1 MAKLKSTGGEHL
13 AVWDG
18 QRWISIKGE
27 KGDPG
32 TSLTVKGTKPTP
44 ADLPATSTAGEA
56 WIVAGAMY
64 VFDGTAWNN
73 IGNVTGPKGDPGSA
87 GPKGDAGVAGAA
99 GKDGTSATVRVG
111 AVAEGPVAVT
121 NTGTNAAAVL
131 NFTIPKGDPGIAG
144 PKGDAGATPA
154 ISIGTTT
161 TLATG
166 SPATVTQTGTTL
178 APVLSFGIPTGPKG
192 DAGAAGT
199 PGVAGKD
206 GTNGTAATVTVG
218 TVKTLAAGQPVT
230 VVNSGTTSAAV
241 LDISIPQGSQGI
253 QGVAGADGKAATVA
267 LGTVTQGTTLGVTNS
282 GTSSA
287 AVFNFTLVKGD
298 KGDTGAAGKDG
309 SGVTITGTQN
319 GGTWPPT
326 SPYTKGDMILI
337 GTPVPT
343 GVPAGTLTGHGM
355 VHDGVAWANVGSIQG
370 PAGPKGDKGDAGPQ
384 AVSADANNY
393 SRLGTDSKIFTPT
406 PTIPAAAVAN
416 PLTDGTAAPG
426 VSLKYARED
435 HVHPLPTLTAL
446 GAAAAT
452 HTHPATAVTGL
463 AAVAT
468 SGKYSDLTG
477 APAAFTLPEA
487 SATVLGGIK
496 VGTGLSIATGGVLSA
511 TAQSPV
517 DATTTVKG
525 VVMLA
530 DATAITAGTTGK
542 IPDAGQLK
550 AQVDP
555 KAPKASPAFTGTVQ
569 IPAGTAAAPS
579 LVFTGDMDT
588 GVFAPSANSVGL
600 SAGGVSAVE
609 ATATGVTLHGTLTA
623 GGLKY
628 PATKGTKD
636 QVLASDGA
644 GNVEW
649 HTVTAGTSYTLPA
662 ATALA
667 LGGVKVA
674 DPAAITLGAAGYVVD
689 ASQLKAA
696 KDLCV
701 LKAGDSMTGTLAIST
716 ATPATEAAT
725 AKLVVVGA
733 SQSAA
738 TLAETNTKAA
748 VSIRP
753 SAASGYTLAVG
764 ATLPGNNPY
773 IQVVNSNGGA
783 SSGPMAIQPYG
794 GSLTIG
800 KAASGTHTLDV
811 AGTFNVSG
819 NISSDGT
826 AHTFVAGSIARSAVA
841 GIAETDLDTRYVNTT
856 GDTMTGVLTVRPAVG
871 PAAPDGTIAVVG
883 DNTNAIITAQTNG
896 TAQPSLRFKRSRGTT
911 AAPIVVQSG
920 DALGAIGYHA
930 VGIAGTYVGAG
941 SIVAFCTGNPVA
953 GDINIRSNIRFT
965 VSNGVANVV
974 SLTVSPEGITATNVT
989 ATNVT
994 ATNVTATGTIKT
1006 VALEVSSASTF
1017 NGPIIAMPTHGIGM
1031 TLELTSPNA
1040 TSQATGM
1047 VVNILPVVC
1056 KTSSGLNLD
1065 NKGFGTDANYG
1076 MSINSLP
1083 AGAKNWAVFITSP
1096 ANNYFAGNV
1105 GIGWQTPTHP
1115 LEVKGATMLRGTLE
1129 VTGNITSTGT
1139 AHSFVAKSIPASA
1152 VSGMS
1157 AASTVAGAA
1166 LATTGAVGTS
1176 TDYARAD
1183 HTHPLPTIPA
1193 ASTTAGV
1200 ALAAAGAI
1208 GVSTAYA
1215 RADHTHP
1222 FPTAANVA
1230 ALPIVGGTL
1239 TGALTVPGVTI
1250 NGNISSTGTA
1260 HSFVAK
1266 SIPVTALSAF
1276 PTVPTATPASQTAT
1290 GVAGQV
1296 EYDANYLYLAIGA
1309 NDWRRVPLMA
1319 WDGSGASGSG
1329 AGAKD
1334 EALPA
1339 TFVNSGSTG
1348 FPVGPVIT
1356 KMAQG
1361 GAAGKIMMVLG
1372 NTIPPLAVGIKVQYR
1387 VHGGDWKDAVVSA
1400 FIQNEVS
1407 ANATWAAATFAALI
1421 RAAGWNKAAILSG
1434 PPPGVPYITRM
1445 AWVST
1450 LGTGL
1455 WSQEFTAV
1463 TPTA

>member
-555 KAPKASPAFTGTVQ
+555 KAPKASPAFTGTVH

-579 LVFTGDMDT
+579 LVFTGDVDT

-674 DPAAITLGAAGYVVD
+674 DPAAVTLGAAGYVVD
-689 ASQLKAA
+689 AAQLKTAN
-696 KDLCV
+696 DLHV
-701 LKAGDSMTGTLAIST
+701 LKAGD
-716 ATPATEAAT
+716 
-725 AKLVVVGA
+725 
-733 SQSAA
+733 
-738 TLAETNTKAA
+738 
-748 VSIRP
+748 
-753 SAASGYTLAVG
+753 
-764 ATLPGNNPY
+764 
-773 IQVVNSNGGA
+773 
-783 SSGPMAIQPYG
+783 
-794 GSLTIG
+794 
-800 KAASGTHTLDV
+800 
-811 AGTFNVSG
+811 
-819 NISSDGT
+819 
-826 AHTFVAGSIARSAVA
+826 
-841 GIAETDLDTRYVNTT
+841 
-856 GDTMTGVLTVRPAVG
+856 TMTGALIVKPETAI
-871 PAAPDGTIAVVG
+871 ASPDGAVQVIG
-883 DNTNAIITAQTNG
+883 EGQDANVTVQRNSDANK
-896 TAQPSLRFKRSRGTT
+896 QPGLRFKRSRGTA
-911 AAPIVVQSG
+911 AAPTPVQEK
-920 DALGAIGYHA
+920 DTLGAVAWHA
-930 VGIAGTYVGAG
+930 AKADGTYGISTSITAICTKTPIAG
-941 SIVAFCTGNPVA
+941 
-953 GDINIRSNIRFT
+953 D
-965 VSNGVANVV
+965 
-974 SLTVSPEGITATNVT
+974 
-989 ATNVT
+989 
-994 ATNVTATGTIKT
+994 
-1006 VALEVSSASTF
+1006 
-1017 NGPIIAMPTHGIGM
+1017 
-1031 TLELTSPNA
+1031 
-1040 TSQATGM
+1040 
-1047 VVNILPVVC
+1047 
-1056 KTSSGLNLD
+1056 
-1065 NKGFGTDANYG
+1065 
-1076 MSINSLP
+1076 MSIKSDILFGAYDGISSSLVGVLRFSSDSIICFKP
-1083 AGAKNWAVFITSP
+1083 I
-1096 ANNYFAGNV
+1096 
-1105 GIGWQTPTHP
+1105 GIGWTTPTYQ
-1115 LEVKGATMLRGTLE
+1115 LEVGGASMLRGTLD
-1129 VTGNITSTGT
+1129 VVGNITSTGT
-1139 AHSFVAKSIPASA
+1139 AHSF
-1152 VSGMS
+1152 
-1157 AASTVAGAA
+1157 T
-1166 LATTGAVGTS
+1166 
-1176 TDYARAD
+1176 
-1183 HTHPLPTIPA
+1183 
-1193 ASTTAGV
+1193 
-1200 ALAAAGAI
+1200 
-1208 GVSTAYA
+1208 
-1215 RADHTHP
+1215 
-1222 FPTAANVA
+1222 
-1230 ALPIVGGTL
+1230 
-1239 TGALTVPGVTI
+1239 
-1250 NGNISSTGTA
+1250 
-1260 HSFVAK
+1260 AK

-1296 EYDANYLYLAIGA
+1296 QYDANYLYLAIGA
-1309 NDWRRVPLMA
+1309 NDWRRIPWTDWHGNTLP
-1319 WDGSGASGSG
+1319 G
-1329 AGAKD
+1329 AGAGATD
-1334 EALPA
+1334 TALPWTA
-1339 TFVNSGSTG
+1339 TPGGGTAGTPN
-1348 FPVGPVIT
+1348 VGAYVAN
-1356 KMAQG
+1356 AQTT
-1361 GAAGKIMMVLG
+1361 AIAPLGKIVMSLG
-1372 NTIPPLAVGIKVQYR
+1372 TAVPALATGVKVQYR
-1387 VHGGDWKDAVVSA
+1387 IHGGNWVDATVSGYWSA
-1400 FIQNEVS
+1400 GPATAYASRTSFIQM
-1407 ANATWAAATFAALI
+1407 AAAATD
-1421 RAAGWNKAAILSG
+1421 RKAVVIDG
-1434 PPPGVPYITRM
+1434 PPPNVPYLTRM
-1445 AWVST
+1445 AWVSS
-1450 LGTGL
+1450 LGVGV
-1455 WSQEFTAV
+1455 WSAEYTAV

>member
-73 IGNVTGPKGDPGSA
+73 IGNVSGPKGDPGIQ

-111 AVAEGPVAVT
+111 TVAEGPVAVT

-131 NFTIPKGDPGIAG
+131 NFTIPKGDPGSAG

-199 PGVAGKD
+199 TGVAGKD

-230 VVNSGTTSAAV
+230 VVNSGTSSAAV

-343 GVPAGTLTGHGM
+343 GVPAGTVTGHGM
-355 VHDGVAWANVGSIQG
+355 VYDGAAWANVGAIQG
-370 PAGPKGDKGDAGPQ
+370 PAGPTGPIGPAGPQ

-393 SRLGTDSKIFTPT
+393 SRLGTDSKVYTPT

-463 AAVAT
+463 ATVAT

-487 SATVLGGIK
+487 SATTLGGIK

-555 KAPKASPAFTGTVQ
+555 KAPSASPTFTGTVH

-579 LVFTGDMDT
+579 LVFTGDVDT

-600 SAGGVSAVE
+600 AAGGVSAVE
-609 ATATGVTLHGTLTA
+609 ATATGVTLHGTMTA

-689 ASQLKAA
+689 AAQLKAA
-696 KDLCV
+696 AYTLPDATASKVGGVTLADV
-701 LKAGDSMTGTLAIST
+701 AAITAGTSGKVVDAAQLKAANDLRV
-716 ATPATEAAT
+716 
-725 AKLVVVGA
+725 K
-733 SQSAA
+733 
-738 TLAETNTKAA
+738 KA
-748 VSIRP
+748 
-753 SAASGYTLAVG
+753 
-764 ATLPGNNPY
+764 
-773 IQVVNSNGGA
+773 
-783 SSGPMAIQPYG
+783 
-794 GSLTIG
+794 
-800 KAASGTHTLDV
+800 
-811 AGTFNVSG
+811 
-819 NISSDGT
+819 
-826 AHTFVAGSIARSAVA
+826 
-841 GIAETDLDTRYVNTT
+841 
-856 GDTMTGVLTVRPAVG
+856 GDTMTGQLIVDTGRSTTNNDGLIATRASDTTSAFMSDGCYTSAMGAPGYRMRRGRGTMAAPASVIASDSLG
-871 PAAPDGTIAVVG
+871 SFASYGYGADGKYLSGPFIRYEATKTPAAGDTNIAGRFVFSVSAAGAANMTALTISGSSVNTAV
-883 DNTNAIITAQTNG
+883 
-896 TAQPSLRFKRSRGTT
+896 P
-911 AAPIVVQSG
+911 
-920 DALGAIGYHA
+920 
-930 VGIAGTYVGAG
+930 VGI
-941 SIVAFCTGNPVA
+941 
-953 GDINIRSNIRFT
+953 
-965 VSNGVANVV
+965 
-974 SLTVSPEGITATNVT
+974 
-989 ATNVT
+989 
-994 ATNVTATGTIKT
+994 
-1006 VALEVSSASTF
+1006 
-1017 NGPIIAMPTHGIGM
+1017 
-1031 TLELTSPNA
+1031 
-1040 TSQATGM
+1040 
-1047 VVNILPVVC
+1047 
-1056 KTSSGLNLD
+1056 NLL
-1065 NKGFGTDANYG
+1065 
-1076 MSINSLP
+1076 S
-1083 AGAKNWAVFITSP
+1083 VP
-1096 ANNYFAGNV
+1096 AN
-1105 GIGWQTPTHP
+1105 P
-1115 LEVKGATMLRGTLE
+1115 LEVGGNSVLRGDLD
-1129 VTGNITSTGT
+1129 VVSNITSTGT
-1139 AHSFVAKSIPASA
+1139 AHSFVAKSIP
-1152 VSGMS
+1152 VSS
-1157 AASTVAGAA
+1157 
-1166 LATTGAVGTS
+1166 
-1176 TDYARAD
+1176 
-1183 HTHPLPTIPA
+1183 
-1193 ASTTAGV
+1193 
-1200 ALAAAGAI
+1200 
-1208 GVSTAYA
+1208 
-1215 RADHTHP
+1215 
-1222 FPTAANVA
+1222 
-1230 ALPIVGGTL
+1230 
-1239 TGALTVPGVTI
+1239 
-1250 NGNISSTGTA
+1250 
-1260 HSFVAK
+1260 
-1266 SIPVTALSAF
+1266 LSAF
-1276 PTVPTATPASQTAT
+1276 PTVPTGTPASQTAP

-1296 EYDANYLYLAIGA
+1296 EYDASYLYLAIAA
-1309 NDWRRVPLMA
+1309 NDWRRIPWTDWHGNTLP
-1319 WDGSGASGSG
+1319 G
-1329 AGAKD
+1329 AGAGATD
-1334 EALPA
+1334 TALPA
-1339 TFVNSGSTG
+1339 TFVNGADTPG
-1348 FPVGPVIT
+1348 AFL
-1356 KMAQG
+1356 A
-1361 GAAGKIMMVLG
+1361 AAGVTPFGAIMMKLG
-1372 NTIPPLAVGIKVQYR
+1372 GTIPPLATGIKVQYR
-1387 VHGGDWKDAVVSA
+1387 IHGGNWVDATVAGYWAMASGSYKTQTN
-1400 FIQNEVS
+1400 F
-1407 ANATWAAATFAALI
+1407 TTMAAAVNAQAAAS
-1421 RAAGWNKAAILSG
+1421 RAAGVVISG
-1434 PPPGVPYITRM
+1434 PPPNVPYITRM
-1445 AWVST
+1445 AWVSS

-1455 WSQEFTAV
+1455 WSAEYTAV

>member
-230 VVNSGTTSAAV
+230 VANSGTTSAAV

-555 KAPKASPAFTGTVQ
+555 KAPSASPTFTGTVH

-579 LVFTGDMDT
+579 LVFTGDVDT

-794 GSLTIG
+794 GSVTIG

-811 AGTFNVSG
+811 AGTFDVSG
-819 NISSDGT
+819 NISSAGT

-841 GIAETDLDTRYVNTT
+841 GIAETDLDTRYVNVA
-856 GDTMTGVLTVRPAVG
+856 GDTMTGALSVERDGTVGNGVVNVNTYADIGNSVVTLRRTRGTKAAQLPLLINEYVG
-871 PAAPDGTIAVVG
+871 RLNFATIDSAGTARMSRIDVITEAAPTATSAPAKFNFMLSNATGVEAQAMTLTSDGTL
-883 DNTNAIITAQTNG
+883 TANNV
-896 TAQPSLRFKRSRGTT
+896 TANNVTARGTT
-911 AAPIVVQSG
+911 
-920 DALGAIGYHA
+920 
-930 VGIAGTYVGAG
+930 
-941 SIVAFCTGNPVA
+941 
-953 GDINIRSNIRFT
+953 
-965 VSNGVANVV
+965 
-974 SLTVSPEGITATNVT
+974 
-989 ATNVT
+989 
-994 ATNVTATGTIKT
+994 KT
-1006 VALEVSSASTF
+1006 VALEVSSASTL
-1017 NGPIIAMPTHGIGM
+1017 NGPVFVKPTSAIGLAM
-1031 TLELTSPNA
+1031 ELTSSGA
-1040 TSQATGM
+1040 TGQATGM
-1047 VVNILPVVC
+1047 VVNILPVAA
-1056 KTSSGLNLD
+1056 KTSRGIAID
-1065 NKGFGTDANYG
+1065 NKGSGTDSNVGLEVA
-1076 MSINSLP
+1076 SLP
-1083 AGAKNWAVFITSP
+1083 VGASNWALFISAP
-1096 ANNYFAGNV
+1096 ARNYFAGNV
-1105 GIGWQTPTHP
+1105 GIGWTTPTHP
-1115 LEVKGATMLRGTLE
+1115 LEVSGATMLRGTLE

-1139 AHSFVAKSIPASA
+1139 AHSFAAKSIPASA

-1230 ALPIVGGTL
+1230 ALPIAGGTL

-1260 HSFVAK
+1260 H
-1266 SIPVTALSAF
+1266 
-1276 PTVPTATPASQTAT
+1276 
-1290 GVAGQV
+1290 
-1296 EYDANYLYLAIGA
+1296 
-1309 NDWRRVPLMA
+1309 
-1319 WDGSGASGSG
+1319 
-1329 AGAKD
+1329 
-1334 EALPA
+1334 
-1339 TFVNSGSTG
+1339 
-1348 FPVGPVIT
+1348 
-1356 KMAQG
+1356 
-1361 GAAGKIMMVLG
+1361 
-1372 NTIPPLAVGIKVQYR
+1372 
-1387 VHGGDWKDAVVSA
+1387 
-1400 FIQNEVS
+1400 
-1407 ANATWAAATFAALI
+1407 TFAANSI
-1421 RAAGWNKAAILSG
+1421 PASAISG
-1434 PPPGVPYITRM
+1434 LPIK
-1445 AWVST
+1445 
-1450 LGTGL
+1450 
-1455 WSQEFTAV
+1455 TAV
-1463 TPTA
+1463 MTQAAYDALATKDATTLYLISG

>member
-689 ASQLKAA
+689 AAQLKAA

-701 LKAGDSMTGTLAIST
+701 LKAGDSMTGTLSIGS

-725 AKLVVVGA
+725 AKFVIVGA
-733 SQSAA
+733 NQSVS
-738 TLAETNTKAA
+738 TLAESNTKATM
-748 VSIRP
+748 SIRP
-753 SAASGYTLAVG
+753 SSGSSYTLAVG
-764 ATLPGNNPY
+764 TTLPGNNPY
-773 IQVVNSNGGA
+773 LQVVSSNGGA
-783 SSGPMAIQPYG
+783 ASGPMAIQPYG
-794 GSLTIG
+794 GSVTIG

-811 AGTFNVSG
+811 VGTFDVTG
-819 NISSDGT
+819 NISSAGT
-826 AHTFVAGSIARSAVA
+826 AHTFKAGSIARSAVA

-856 GDTMTGVLTVRPAVG
+856 GDTMTGVLTVKPTVG
-871 PAAPDGTIAVVG
+871 PAAPDGSVHIIG
-883 DNTNAIITAQTNG
+883 DGTNANLTVQRNQDSG
-896 TAQPSLRFKRSRGTT
+896 QPVLVFKKSRGTT
-911 AAPIVVQSG
+911 AAPTAVHSG
-920 DALGAIGYHA
+920 DTLSTFQSRGYGA
-930 VGIAGTYVGAG
+930 AGTYITAGFINVACTRAPAAADTGIPAEMRFSVHDGAA
-941 SIVAFCTGNPVA
+941 STQVMVLAPTG
-953 GDINIRSNIRFT
+953 
-965 VSNGVANVV
+965 VS
-974 SLTVSPEGITATNVT
+974 ATNVT
-989 ATNVT
+989 AANVT
-994 ATNVTATGTIKT
+994 SANFTATGITKT
-1006 VALEVSSASTF
+1006 VALEVSSASTLS
-1017 NGPIIAMPTHGIGM
+1017 GPLFLKPTAGVAA
-1031 TLELTSPNA
+1031 TVEVTSPNA
-1040 TSQATGM
+1040 TSQADGM
-1047 VVNILPVVC
+1047 VVNILPVAS
-1056 KTSSGLNLD
+1056 KTSRGIAIDS
-1065 NKGFGTDANYG
+1065 KGSGTDANYG
-1076 MSINSLP
+1076 LRIDSLP
-1083 AGAKNWAVFITSP
+1083 VGTNNWALFIQAP
-1096 ANNYFAGNV
+1096 AKNYFAGNV
-1105 GIGWQTPTHP
+1105 GIGWTNATHP
-1115 LEVKGATMLRGTLE
+1115 LEVNGATMLRGTLD

-1139 AHSFVAKSIPASA
+1139 AHSFTAKSIPGSA
-1152 VSGMS
+1152 VDGATFP
-1157 AASTVAGAA
+1157 AAS
-1166 LATTGAVGTS
+1166 
-1176 TDYARAD
+1176 
-1183 HTHPLPTIPA
+1183 IPA
-1193 ASTTAGV
+1193 ASISGLTIKTAV
-1200 ALAAAGAI
+1200 MTQAAYDALA
-1208 GVSTAYA
+1208 TK
-1215 RADHTHP
+1215 D
-1222 FPTAANVA
+1222 
-1230 ALPIVGGTL
+1230 
-1239 TGALTVPGVTI
+1239 
-1250 NGNISSTGTA
+1250 
-1260 HSFVAK
+1260 
-1266 SIPVTALSAF
+1266 
-1276 PTVPTATPASQTAT
+1276 ATT
-1290 GVAGQV
+1290 
-1296 EYDANYLYLAIGA
+1296 LYLI
-1309 NDWRRVPLMA
+1309 
-1319 WDGSGASGSG
+1319 SG
-1329 AGAKD
+1329 
-1334 EALPA
+1334 
-1339 TFVNSGSTG
+1339 
-1348 FPVGPVIT
+1348 
-1356 KMAQG
+1356 
-1361 GAAGKIMMVLG
+1361 
-1372 NTIPPLAVGIKVQYR
+1372 
-1387 VHGGDWKDAVVSA
+1387 
-1400 FIQNEVS
+1400 
-1407 ANATWAAATFAALI
+1407 
-1421 RAAGWNKAAILSG
+1421 
-1434 PPPGVPYITRM
+1434 
-1445 AWVST
+1445 
-1450 LGTGL
+1450 
-1455 WSQEFTAV
+1455 
-1463 TPTA
+1463 

>member
-230 VVNSGTTSAAV
+230 VVNSGTTSAAA

-298 KGDTGAAGKDG
+298 AGPAGPAGKDG

-326 SPYTKGDMILI
+326 VPHAKGDMILI

-343 GVPAGTLTGHGM
+343 GVPAGTVTGQAM
-355 VHDGVAWANVGSIQG
+355 VFDGVAWANVGAIQG
-370 PAGPKGDKGDAGPQ
+370 PAGPTGPAGPAGPR

-463 AAVAT
+463 ATVAT
-468 SGKYSDLTG
+468 TGKYSDLTG

-555 KAPKASPAFTGTVQ
+555 KAPSASPTFTGTVQ

-579 LVFTGDMDT
+579 LVFTGDVDT

-600 SAGGVSAVE
+600 AAGGVSAVE

-689 ASQLKAA
+689 AAQLKAA
-696 KDLCV
+696 AYTLPDATASKVGGVTLADAAAITAGTAGKV
-701 LKAGDSMTGTLAIST
+701 VDAAQLKAAAYSLPT
-716 ATPATEAAT
+716 ATEAVLGGV
-725 AKLVVVGA
+725 KLA
-733 SQSAA
+733 SAA
-738 TLAETNTKAA
+738 DMAAGTAGKIVDAARAKAA
-748 VSIRP
+748 
-753 SAASGYTLAVG
+753 
-764 ATLPGNNPY
+764 
-773 IQVVNSNGGA
+773 
-783 SSGPMAIQPYG
+783 
-794 GSLTIG
+794 
-800 KAASGTHTLDV
+800 
-811 AGTFNVSG
+811 
-819 NISSDGT
+819 
-826 AHTFVAGSIARSAVA
+826 
-841 GIAETDLDTRYVNTT
+841 YVDIT
-856 GDTMTGVLTVRPAVG
+856 GDTMTGGLTVPSLTATSLTVSIASDNPNWNASIATKRTR
-871 PAAPDGTIAVVG
+871 GTIAAPTPNKAGDLLATWSIQSVG
-883 DNTNAIITAQTNG
+883 VGGGVLSAGGMNV
-896 TAQPSLRFKRSRGTT
+896 LC
-911 AAPIVVQSG
+911 AA
-920 DALGAIGYHA
+920 D
-930 VGIAGTYVGAG
+930 
-941 SIVAFCTGNPVA
+941 PVA
-953 GDINIRSNIRFT
+953 GDSSIPSKINFLLGAGKSIT
-965 VSNGVANVV
+965 TAV
-974 SLTVSPEGITATNVT
+974 SLSAGGAAIPKMTEATAWNGAGISVT
-989 ATNVT
+989 ATAGIGV
-994 ATNVTATGTIKT
+994 AVHSVATG
-1006 VALEVSSASTF
+1006 AGNYAFYS
-1017 NGPIIAMPTHGIGM
+1017 
-1031 TLELTSPNA
+1031 
-1040 TSQATGM
+1040 
-1047 VVNILPVVC
+1047 
-1056 KTSSGLNLD
+1056 
-1065 NKGFGTDANYG
+1065 DAAA
-1076 MSINSLP
+1076 P
-1083 AGAKNWAVFITSP
+1083 
-1096 ANNYFAGNV
+1096 NYFKGNV
-1105 GIGWQTPTHP
+1105 GVNVFSPTEQF
-1115 LEVKGATMLRGTLE
+1115 EVMGKSALRGD
-1129 VTGNITSTGT
+1129 VNIVGNITSTGT
-1139 AHSFVAKSIPASA
+1139 AHNFTAASIPRSA
-1152 VSGMS
+1152 V
-1157 AASTVAGAA
+1157 AGIAEAA
-1166 LATTGAVGTS
+1166 LDTR
-1176 TDYARAD
+1176 Y
-1183 HTHPLPTIPA
+1183 LN
-1193 ASTTAGV
+1193 
-1200 ALAAAGAI
+1200 LA
-1208 GVSTAYA
+1208 
-1215 RADHTHP
+1215 
-1222 FPTAANVA
+1222 
-1230 ALPIVGGTL
+1230 GGTL

-1296 EYDANYLYLAIGA
+1296 QYDANYLYLAIGA

-1372 NTIPPLAVGIKVQYR
+1372 NTIPPLATGIKVQYR

-1421 RAAGWNKAAILSG
+1421 RSAGWNKAAILSG

>member
-131 NFTIPKGDPGIAG
+131 NFTIPKGDPGSAG

-674 DPAAITLGAAGYVVD
+674 DPAAVTLGAAGYVVD
-689 ASQLKAA
+689 AAQLKALA
-696 KDLCV
+696 DARVKLS
-701 LKAGDSMTGTLAIST
+701 GDTMTGALSATTL
-716 ATPATEAAT
+716 EAT
-725 AKLVVVGA
+725 AGRSSFTPVNEPYAIGVRY
-733 SQSAA
+733 SAA
-738 TLAETNTKAA
+738 GLPNYIGTASTGEFQ
-748 VSIRP
+748 VS
-753 SAASGYTLAVG
+753 SAGGVSMMQVG
-764 ATLPGNNPY
+764 T
-773 IQVVNSNGGA
+773 
-783 SSGPMAIQPYG
+783 
-794 GSLTIG
+794 T
-800 KAASGTHTLDV
+800 
-811 AGTFNVSG
+811 G
-819 NISSDGT
+819 NITSPGT
-826 AHTFVAGSIARSAVA
+826 AHSFVAGSIARSAVA

-856 GDTMTGVLTVRPAVG
+856 GDTMTGVLTVKPTVG
-871 PAAPDGTIAVVG
+871 PAAPDGSVHIIG
-883 DNTNAIITAQTNG
+883 DGTNANLTVQRNQDSG
-896 TAQPSLRFKRSRGTT
+896 QPVLVFKKSRGTT
-911 AAPIVVQSG
+911 AAPTAVHSG
-920 DALGAIGYHA
+920 DTLSTFQSRGYGA
-930 VGIAGTYVGAG
+930 AGTYITAGFINVACTRAPAAADTGIPAEMRFSVHDGAASKQVMVLSPTGVGATDVTAT
-941 SIVAFCTGNPVA
+941 SVTA
-953 GDINIRSNIRFT
+953 
-965 VSNGVANVV
+965 ANF
-974 SLTVSPEGITATNVT
+974 TATNTVT
-989 ATNVT
+989 ATNITAANTVT
-994 ATNVTATGTIKT
+994 ATNITATGTAKT
-1006 VALEVSSASTF
+1006 VALEVSSASTLS
-1017 NGPIIAMPTHGIGM
+1017 GRLIVKPTAGVAV
-1031 TLELTSPNA
+1031 TVEATSPGA

-1047 VVNILPVVC
+1047 VVNILPVAS
-1056 KTSSGLNLD
+1056 KTSRGIAID
-1065 NKGFGTDANYG
+1065 NKGSGTDANYG
-1076 MSINSLP
+1076 LTIDSLP
-1083 AGAKNWAVFITSP
+1083 VGANNYALFIQAP
-1096 ANNYFAGNV
+1096 ASNYFAGNV

-1115 LEVKGATMLRGTLE
+1115 LEVNGATMLRGTLD
-1129 VTGNITSTGT
+1129 VTGNIASTGT
-1139 AHSFVAKSIPASA
+1139 THSFVAKSIPASA
-1152 VSGMS
+1152 IGDF
-1157 AASTVAGAA
+1157 
-1166 LATTGAVGTS
+1166 ATIKATGGRSVFA
-1176 TDYARAD
+1176 
-1183 HTHPLPTIPA
+1183 PLSEA
-1193 ASTTAGV
+1193 F
-1200 ALAAAGAI
+1200 AI
-1208 GVSTAYA
+1208 GVQYNASGAPNYIGTNSTGDFQISNA
-1215 RADHTHP
+1215 
-1222 FPTAANVA
+1222 
-1230 ALPIVGGTL
+1230 GGVSLLNIGTTGNL
-1239 TGALTVPGVTI
+1239 TT
-1250 NGNISSTGTA
+1250 TGTA
-1260 HSFVAK
+1260 HTFAAKSIQGSAVDGATFAAK
-1266 SIPVTALSAF
+1266 SIPVAAIDGGAGITG
-1276 PTVPTATPASQTAT
+1276 PKTIASQTAT
-1290 GVAGQV
+1290 GVAGEMCWDV
-1296 EYDANYLYLAIGA
+1296 NYLYLAIGA
-1309 NDWRRVPLMA
+1309 NTWRRVPLMA

-1329 AGAKD
+1329 AGAAD
-1334 EALPA
+1334 TALPA
-1339 TFVNSGSTG
+1339 TMTNSTANVINAGMSIT
-1348 FPVGPVIT
+1348 PVGAI
-1356 KMAQG
+1356 
-1361 GAAGKIMMVLG
+1361 IMGSGTTV
-1372 NTIPPLAVGIKVQYR
+1372 PELATGIKIQYR
-1387 VHGGDWKDAVVSA
+1387 VHGGNWIDATIASYL
-1400 FIQNEVS
+1400 
-1407 ANATWAAATFAALI
+1407 TRTGT
-1421 RAAGWNKAAILSG
+1421 AGYASRSSFQDLKTSLTGGTTQAYYVISG
-1434 PPPGVPYITRM
+1434 PPPNVPYITRM
-1445 AWVST
+1445 AWVSS
-1450 LGTGL
+1450 LGVGV
-1455 WSQEFTAV
+1455 WGPEIAAV